1 MTTTTTVPE
10 SVVSKILAPQGSKP
24 ETKVGQ
30 SLTQMAWR
38 RLRRDKLTLLAM
50 GIVLLMTLIAF
61 TAPLTTRWLGVSYTD
76 TDASRTFL
84 PIGSP
89 GHILGT
95 DDLGRDHLARLMY
108 AGQVSLAVGFVAAA
122 ISLVIGVS
130 LGVIA
135 GYYGGVADDVINWVI
150 TTLNSIPGL
159 FLLLLVA
166 AAINNLPAPDR
177 DTPAIAAWFINLFKN
192 GPAGIIL
199 VLGLVGWT
207 GTARIVRGET
217 LSLREREFIVSA
229 RTVGASPVR
238 IMASHILPN
247 LFSVIVITLA
257 IDIGS
262 LILVEAALSFL
273 GLGIKPPTPSWGNML
288 TKAQEF
294 FTRGAHLVV
303 LPGLL
308 TFITV
313 LCLYVTGDG
322 LRDAFD
328 PTAKD

>member
-1 MTTTTTVPE
+1 MTTTTTNPE
-10 SVVSKILAPQGSKP
+10 SVISKILPPPSEKST
-24 ETKVGQ
+24 TKIGQ

-38 RLRRDKLTLLAM
+38 RLRRDKLTLLAI
-50 GIVLLMTLIAF
+50 GVVLLMAIISF
-61 TAPLTTRWLGVSYTD
+61 TAPLTTQWLNISYTD
-76 TDASRTFL
+76 TNASITFL

-108 AGQVSLAVGFVAAA
+108 AGQVSLSVGFVAAA
-122 ISLVIGVS
+122 ISLLIGIS
-130 LGVIA
+130 LGIIA
-135 GYYGGVADDVINWVI
+135 GYYGGIADDLINWVI
-150 TTLNSIPGL
+150 TTLDSIPGL

-166 AAINNLPAPDR
+166 AAINNLPIPSR
-177 DTPAIAAWFINLFKN
+177 DTPPVAAWLINLFKN

-199 VLGLVGWT
+199 VLGLIGWT

-247 LFSVIVITLA
+247 LFSVIVITMA
-257 IDIGS
+257 ISIGS

-294 FTRGAHLVV
+294 FTKGAHLVV

-308 TFITV
+308 IFITV

-328 PTAKD
+328 PTSKD